1 MKIIDG
7 FILKNI
13 ADTNVVVPLGTNN
26 VSFNSIISLNDTG
39 AFLWQLLTED
49 TDEDALVKA
58 MLAEY
63 DVDEATA
70 RADVQEFVGTMQKAN
85 LLV

>member
-7 FILKNI
+7 FVLKNI

-70 RADVQEFVGTMQKAN
+70 RADVKEFIGTMQKAN
-85 LLV
+85 LLA